1 MAYPLLFGALLA
13 LFVLV
18 FFLAFRRVLDNR
30 DPVDARLK
38 QYGVTGEISDAA
50 TGVTSARP
58 RTWPVITRLINGFG
72 FGPALAADLVRADVP
87 LTAAELALIAVAAG
101 LGGFFLGGW
110 RGGGLIGLALG
121 LVCAYLTVF
130 YVRYRGGR
138 RAQQITD
145 QLPDVLTLLVGALR
159 AGYGLPQAIGLLVE
173 QLPPPASVEFG
184 RAMRA
189 ISLGMPV
196 QRAVNQMADRVRSD
210 DLDLVVTAINVQYEV
225 GGNLVQTLG
234 TISDTIRGR
243 IVMKREIRSLTAQ
256 QRLTGYVLAAL
267 PIVMAVIFSIISP
280 GFLDPL
286 FAPGRIRLLPV
297 AAVLLEIMGFLVI
310 RKIVDIEV

>member
-1 MAYPLLFGALLA
+1 MAYSLLFGVLLA
-13 LFVLV
+13 LLVLV
-18 FFLAFRRVLDNR
+18 FFLALRRMLDER

-38 QYGVTGEISDAA
+38 QYGVTGEIAEA
-50 TGVTSARP
+50 TTGGTEVRP
-58 RTWPVITRLINGFG
+58 RTWPVTTRLINGFG

-101 LGGFFLGGW
+101 LAGFLLGGW
-110 RGGGLIGLALG
+110 LGGLLIGLALG
-121 LVCAYLTVF
+121 LVCAYLPIF
-130 YVRYRGGR
+130 YVRYRGQR
-138 RAQQITD
+138 RAQQLTD

-159 AGYGLPQAIGLLVE
+159 AGYGLPQAMALLVE

-189 ISLGMPV
+189 IGLGMPV
-196 QRAVNQMADRVRSD
+196 QRAVNQMADRVHSD

-225 GGNLVQTLG
+225 GGNLVQTLE
-234 TISDTIRGR
+234 TISDTIRDR
-243 IVMKREIRSLTAQ
+243 IRMKREIRSLTAQ

-267 PIVMAVIFSIISP
+267 PIFLAVVFSIINP

-297 AAVLLEIMGFLVI
+297 AAVVMEIIGFLVI

>member
-1 MAYPLLFGALLA
+1 MVYSLLFGILLA
-13 LFVLV
+13 LLVLLG
-18 FFLAFRRVLDNR
+18 FLALRRRLEAR

-38 QYGVTGEISDAA
+38 QYGVTGEVAEAA
-50 TGVTSARP
+50 TGGTDARP
-58 RTWPVITRLINGFG
+58 RTWPVTTRLINGFG
-72 FGPALAADLVRADVP
+72 FGPKLAADLVRADVP

-110 RGGGLIGLALG
+110 RGGLLIGLALG
-121 LVCAYLTVF
+121 LVCGYLPIF
-130 YVRYRGGR
+130 YVRSRGGR
-138 RAQQITD
+138 RAQQLTD

-189 ISLGMPV
+189 IGLGMPV

-234 TISDTIRGR
+234 TIGGTIRDR

-267 PIVMAVIFSIISP
+267 PIFLAIGFSIINP

-297 AAVLLEIMGFLVI
+297 GAVVLEIMGFLVI